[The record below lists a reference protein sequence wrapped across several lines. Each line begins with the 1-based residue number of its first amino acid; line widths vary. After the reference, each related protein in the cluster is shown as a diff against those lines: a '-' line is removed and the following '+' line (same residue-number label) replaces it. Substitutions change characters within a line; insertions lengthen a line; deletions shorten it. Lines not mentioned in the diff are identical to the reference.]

1 MGLLKKKKKL
11 FDDAL
16 NTFYLRLYGVRY
28 IVKPTQIGRE
38 ETCCHHIGYSFRG
51 FFYMH
56 HPTDRITHVYHGL
69 CYTSRRALAGT
80 RNSLM
85 GPSWR
90 MDPTTHRTMSERSYH
105 GVTSCSQST
114 ILMTPV
120 INWVV
125 CLAQKVLVVTLLE
138 DSERERRGC
147 SGLTST
153 HWAFKNPLWV
163 GDGVEMRTQYLPAH

>member
-1 MGLLKKKKKL
+1 
-11 FDDAL
+11 
-16 NTFYLRLYGVRY
+16 
-28 IVKPTQIGRE
+28 
-38 ETCCHHIGYSFRG
+38 
-51 FFYMH
+51 MH

-85 GPSWR
+85 GPPWR

-138 DSERERRGC
+138 VSEREREEGVVALHLPIGLLKTR
-147 SGLTST
+147 SGLETVSRCEPNTYQPIRRWHSHCAIGAGPTNYQLTPRYTDQLITSECPWQACIIT
-153 HWAFKNPLWV
+153 ACSECAL
-163 GDGVEMRTQYLPAH
+163 DT